1 MIHLFCNQ
9 CEKELLPEAKQIH
22 VPSIILIGSEKAVRA
37 DQVHFCGSLCAGKW
51 IESEFDKPTIVT
63 K

>member
-9 CEKELLPEAKQIH
+9 CEKELPPEAKQIH
-22 VPSIILIGSEKAVRA
+22 IPSIMLFGSEKGVKM
-37 DQVHFCGSLCAGKW
+37 DQVHFCSADCACRW
-51 IESEFDKPTIVT
+51 INSEFDKPTIVT